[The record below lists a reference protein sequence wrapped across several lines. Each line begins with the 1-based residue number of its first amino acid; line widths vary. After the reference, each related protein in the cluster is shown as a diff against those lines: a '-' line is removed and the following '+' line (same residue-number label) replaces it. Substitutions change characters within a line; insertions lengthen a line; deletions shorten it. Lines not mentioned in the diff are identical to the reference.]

1 MLFRPV
7 APFITQYLP
16 VVTTGVDQDQER
28 KGESRT
34 FRRRPLAEL
43 VIEVVAELVI
53 EVGLRWIGIDRSGS
67 RRVAGSMGEEV
78 ARRDVEAE
86 GTARDDVGAVSA
98 ESCGPAGRQHQ
109 QAVTW
114 REVIKRLLVGH
125 ASA

>member
-34 FRRRPLAEL
+34 FRRRPL
-43 VIEVVAELVI
+43 AELVI